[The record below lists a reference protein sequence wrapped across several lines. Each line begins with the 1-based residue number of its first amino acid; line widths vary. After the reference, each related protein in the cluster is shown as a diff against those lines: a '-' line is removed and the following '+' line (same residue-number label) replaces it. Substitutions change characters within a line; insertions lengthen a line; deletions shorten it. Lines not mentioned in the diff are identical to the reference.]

1 MNRKNIA
8 TAFASLFVM
17 CLTSAAKSPDVGGTV
32 VDAQGQ
38 PIPFANVI
46 LMSLPDSTFLHGS
59 TADLNGQFNIV
70 ADTNK
75 GLLKVTSVGY
85 ETQFVNVAD
94 FNGRVTMKE
103 ESQVLS
109 EITVKGQRPKTKL
122 TGNSMV
128 TGIQGTVL
136 EKSGT
141 AKEMLSKVPGMTQRG
156 DDLEVIGK
164 GSPIYYI
171 NGRRMQDADELKRLR
186 SEEIKE
192 VEVVT
197 NPGAQY
203 DATVNAVVRIRTI
216 RRQGEGF
223 GFDVNLDSN
232 SDLRYGYYDPSATT
246 NLRYRHN
253 DVEVFGMLNYWKWNS
268 IVDTDI
274 SQWSHFGTGSNL
286 QHIEQLIK
294 LRNEGEA
301 QGLNYNLGFDWQIA
315 DMHSVGMR
323 IERHD
328 RLDTNSEL
336 KQETLLKQ
344 WKEGLESNAV
354 TGNNHSTQKSKD
366 YMPYNWNGNTYYN
379 GRFGKL
385 GIDLNIDFLTN
396 KSSDETTVNDI
407 TNGTE
412 QRNMFSKSRTSNY
425 MIADKL
431 VLSYPVWNGIFNI
444 GTEMSFVTRKS
455 RYAIDGLDL
464 PTTDSKVQENN
475 IAAFTEYACMI
486 PKIGSLSAGLRYE
499 HVGFDYIDRLDATK
513 SMDRYTDDIFPSISW
528 ANQWG
533 SWQTALSYSIKTV
546 RPNYSMLNEAVT
558 YINSYSL
565 QGGDPKLKNAK
576 KQEIGATLRW
586 KYLTLMASYERIDD
600 MLSQWSYLYNDNGV
614 ILIKNINLDVP
625 VRSFSL
631 YANASPTW
639 GCYTPNWTAGM
650 QNFFLKQTLADP
662 RETTGE
668 RIVRYNKPL
677 FFLSANNAF
686 RFKHS
691 WQLECN
697 ASIISKGDVM
707 NYRLVKPTY
716 TVNFVVQKCWLKN
729 DALCLRASIN
739 DILQRSGQKI
749 EMDCGYYT
757 LIQNANQGNHRLDI
771 SLRYSFN
778 AAKSKYKGTSAGK
791 EAVDRMGT
799 SSK

>member
-1 MNRKNIA
+1 MKRKNFM
-8 TAFASLFVM
+8 TALVLPLTV
-17 CLTSAAKSPDVGGTV
+17 CLTTAAKSPDVGGTI
-32 VDAQGQ
+32 VDSQGQ
-38 PIPFANVI
+38 PVPYANVI
-46 LMSLPDSTFLHGS
+46 LMSLPDSTFLQGS
-59 TADLNGQFNIV
+59 TADLNGQFNITTD
-70 ADTNK
+70 AQK
-75 GLLKVTSVGY
+75 GLLKITSVGY
-85 ETQFVNVAD
+85 VTQFVNMAD
-94 FNGRVTMKE
+94 FKGKVTMKE

-128 TGIQGTVL
+128 TSIEGSVL

-164 GSPIYYI
+164 GSPVYYI

-186 SEEIKE
+186 SEEIRD
-192 VEVVT
+192 VEVIT

-223 GFDVNLDSN
+223 GFDVNLRSN
-232 SDLRYGYYDPSATT
+232 NDLRYGLYNPSATT
-246 NLRYRHN
+246 NMRYRHN
-253 DVEVFGMLNYWKWNS
+253 DVEVFGMVNYWNWGQVLRS
-268 IVDTDI
+268 DI
-274 SQWSHFGTGSNL
+274 SQWSHFNSGSDL

-294 LRNEGEA
+294 LHNKGEGE
-301 QGLNYNLGFDWQIA
+301 GLDYNLGFDWQIA

-328 RLDTNSEL
+328 RLDTNTEFT
-336 KQETLLKQ
+336 QETTFKQ
-344 WKEGLESNAV
+344 WKEGMEDNAV
-354 TGNNHSTQKSKD
+354 IGNNYSMQKDKD
-366 YMPYNWNGNTYYN
+366 RIPYNWNGNTYYN

-396 KSSDETTVNDI
+396 KSSSNDVVNDI

-412 QRNMFSKSRTSNY
+412 QRNMFSESRTSNY

-431 VLSYPVWNGIFNI
+431 VLSYPVWKGVFNV

-455 RYAIDGLDL
+455 KYNIEGIDL
-464 PTTDSKVQENN
+464 PTTSSKVQENN
-475 IAAFTEYACMI
+475 IAAFAEYACMI

-499 HVGFDYIDRLDATK
+499 HVGFDYTDRLDDAK
-513 SMDRYTDDIFPSISW
+513 SMSRYTDDFFPSIAW

-533 SWQTALSYSIKTV
+533 SWQTALSYSIKTE
-546 RPNYSMLNEAVT
+546 RPQYGMLNEAIV
-558 YINSYSL
+558 YINPYSM
-565 QGGDPKLKNAK
+565 QGGDPKLKNATK
-576 KQEIGATLRW
+576 HEIGATARW
-586 KYLTLMASYERIDD
+586 KYITFAASYERTDD

-625 VRSFSL
+625 VRNFSL
-631 YANASPTW
+631 YVNASPTW
-639 GCYTPNWTAGM
+639 GCYSPNWTAGM
-650 QNFFLKQTLADP
+650 QNFFMKQTLADP

-668 RIVRYNKPL
+668 RVVRYKKPI
-677 FFLSANNAF
+677 FFLSCNNAF

-697 ASIISKGDVM
+697 ASITSKGDVM
-707 NYRLVKPTY
+707 NYRLLKPTY
-716 TVNFVVQKCWLKN
+716 TVNLTVQKCWLKN
-729 DALCLRASIN
+729 DALCLRASVN
-739 DILQRSGQKI
+739 DIFQRSGQSV

-757 LIQNANQGNHRLDI
+757 LVQDTRPTNHRLDVT
-771 SLRYSFN
+771 LRYSFN

-791 EAVDRMGT
+791 EAAARMGT
-799 SSK
+799 DNK